1 MKKDDVI
8 AAGISEEVAAFVMSE
23 QRNNRILNQEGM
35 EVGDKITI
43 VGVADK
49 VSSFTGEDGKVRQYV
64 EVMTTGDRNSISIS
78 RLVGT
83 SKRAKYFGD
92 DYATKY
98 GKILE
103 LPRHEGDALIEVTKL
118 IGHTFVVAA
127 IAEECGQFSQTFYL
141 FAEA

>member
-8 AAGISEEVAAFVMSE
+8 AAGISEEIAEFVMSE
-23 QRNNRILNQEGM
+23 NRNNRVLNQEGM
-35 EVGDKITI
+35 EVGDRITI

-92 DYATKY
+92 DYSTKY

-103 LPRHEGDALIEVTKL
+103 LPRREGDALIEVTKL